1 MGGVEG
7 EVFVPAHFQ
16 QTAMVVQSTNHQQQ
30 QHPTTMQ
37 PMMHSCHPPQYE
49 AQQHQYPYQ
58 QPLQPQYQLQ
68 SPYPQQQYP
77 HHQVNPY
84 QQNQFHS
91 QQPFQQHPT
100 MVVQSTGAPHQPQPI
115 IVVADPNMMYSVQPI
130 YMHPPMMNTSLQ
142 PQMPQQQYPSS
153 NSNPVKD
160 SCINTTTATTANA
173 NNMTTGTTS
182 ATSHTNA
189 TASSGSPPA
198 ATAAASGT
206 GTSKPSSGPFDCL
219 DDIATHM
226 NTINSHQTSLY
237 SSFMKVKTS
246 FLALTKGFGTI
257 MSSCSKA

>member
-1 MGGVEG
+1 
-7 EVFVPAHFQ
+7 
-16 QTAMVVQSTNHQQQ
+16 
-30 QHPTTMQ
+30 MQ

-68 SPYPQQQYP
+68 SPNLQQQYP

-100 MVVQSTGAPHQPQPI
+100 MVVQSTGAPHQPQPVI
-115 IVVADPNMMYSVQPI
+115 LVADPNMMYNVQPI

-142 PQMPQQQYPSS
+142 PQMSQQQHQSINYTTTSS
-153 NSNPVKD
+153 PVKD
-160 SCINTTTATTANA
+160 SYVDTAATATTTNS
-173 NNMTTGTTS
+173 NHMNSGTAS
-182 ATSHTNA
+182 ATSHTHTTANHNA
-189 TASSGSPPA
+189 ANTTGSTP